1 MAKGKK
7 EPINITPPTPPQFL
21 VKSERVKFV
30 VMFVKNICYFFLSEF
45 RHMTTKIKKVIR
57 FFV

>member
-21 VKSERVKFV
+21 VKSERVKGCCNV
-30 VMFVKNICYFFLSEF
+30 
-45 RHMTTKIKKVIR
+45 
-57 FFV
+57 